1 MSNINIYNKDCMEFM
16 KTMYNNS
23 VTSVITDIPYGEVS
37 RTNNGL
43 SQMKN
48 SDKGAA
54 DIMTFDLESFLN
66 ECYRVAKDNI
76 IIFCGKGQFS
86 TIFNYFAKKSAGT
99 VRQIIWRKTNP
110 VPSNGQYVYLSG
122 VENAVWFR
130 KPKGTFNARCKNTVF
145 DYPIQSKQI
154 HPTEKNHKLLAELI
168 QDNTN
173 EGDTIF
179 DPCMGSGSTGL
190 MAAKL
195 GRNFI
200 GCELYE
206 QYFTD
211 AKDRFVKEGLLN
223 GD

>member
-1 MSNINIYNKDCMEFM
+1 MVELHNVDCMKYM
-16 KTMYNNS
+16 STMGKCS
-23 VTSVITDIPYGEVS
+23 VNSVITDIPYGEVS
-37 RTNNGL
+37 RANNGL

-54 DIMTFDLESFLN
+54 DIMTFDLEKFLD

-86 TIFNYFAKKSAGT
+86 TIFNYFAAKSTGT

-110 VPSNGQYVYLSG
+110 VPSNGKYVYLSG
-122 VENAVWFR
+122 VENAVWYK
-130 KPKGTFNARCKNTVF
+130 KPKATFNAYCKNTVF

-179 DPCMGSGSTGL
+179 DPCAGSGSTL
-190 MAAKL
+190 LVAAKAN
-195 GRNFI
+195 RNAI
-200 GCELYE
+200 GCELCTEYYE
-206 QYFTD
+206 I
-211 AKDRFVKEGLLN
+211 AKERLIKEKVIENLDN
-223 GD
+223 